1 MKFQKIIILFLVV
14 LTGCVTRK
22 EIISV
27 KKIPSGK
34 RIVLSYD
41 KVDNKFLRIQIPIK
55 FELKSKYKNDIY
67 IYSVSYKY
75 ASNKKGLVSPY
86 YETVNNIDVKQSFS
100 LKKEI
105 KYETTYFFSIY
116 SQHLINNDS
125 LSQLKLSRYKNMM
138 RSKFDSVMDA
148 KKFKEKNEDYYK
160 YILKNDSIRIKYKVE
175 GRMKVLKIPVL

>member
-14 LTGCVTRK
+14 LTGCVTGK

-27 KKIPSGK
+27 KKVPSGK

-100 LKKEI
+100 LKKKI
-105 KYETTYFFSIY
+105 KY
-116 SQHLINNDS
+116 
-125 LSQLKLSRYKNMM
+125 
-138 RSKFDSVMDA
+138 
-148 KKFKEKNEDYYK
+148 
-160 YILKNDSIRIKYKVE
+160 
-175 GRMKVLKIPVL
+175 